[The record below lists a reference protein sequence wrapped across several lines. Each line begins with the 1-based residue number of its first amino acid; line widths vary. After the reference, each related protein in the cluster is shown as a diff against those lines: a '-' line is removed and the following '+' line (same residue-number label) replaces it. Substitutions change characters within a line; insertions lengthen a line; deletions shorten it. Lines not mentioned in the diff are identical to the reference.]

1 MRSGKLSLGGVSVS
15 VCCVI
20 NNQKNLKN
28 TVTIDLAQLS
38 ADELGMAL
46 LTSGVRRFQSGSVG
60 WL

>member
-20 NNQKNLKN
+20 NNHKN

-46 LTSGVRRFQSGSVG
+46 LTSGVG
-60 WL
+60 

>member
-20 NNQKNLKN
+20 NNHKNLKN

-38 ADELGMAL
+38 ADEPGMAL
-46 LTSGVRRFQSGSVG
+46 LTSGVR
-60 WL
+60 